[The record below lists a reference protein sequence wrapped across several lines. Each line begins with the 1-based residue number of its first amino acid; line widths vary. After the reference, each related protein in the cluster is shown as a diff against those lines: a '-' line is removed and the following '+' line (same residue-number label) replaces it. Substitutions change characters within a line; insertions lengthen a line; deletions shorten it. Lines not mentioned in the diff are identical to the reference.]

1 MAALG
6 ATYAHALK
14 TACRCP
20 LIHRAIP
27 RGAMGGLHEVFQAYT
42 DRQYRFHVIAVDGTV
57 HISLGF
63 VPLASAY
70 VARHALA

>member
-1 MAALG
+1 
-6 ATYAHALK
+6 
-14 TACRCP
+14 
-20 LIHRAIP
+20 
-27 RGAMGGLHEVFQAYT
+27 MGGLHEVFQAYT